1 MSQENV
7 EVVRDQFAA
16 TNERDFPRAM
26 SHYAED
32 VVLVVGAFLKPGTF
46 KGRQAV
52 GEWFADWFRAFEA
65 DYHFDIDEAQDLGDA
80 VFLFATCFGHGRTS
94 GVEVHGQTGFLYR
107 LRGGKIVRVE
117 LYSSR
122 AEALEAAGLSE

>member
-7 EVVRDQFAA
+7 EVVCDQFAA

-32 VVLVVGAFLKPGTF
+32 VVLVADAFLERRTV
-46 KGRQAV
+46 KGSHAV
-52 GEWFADWFRAFEA
+52 GEWFANWFRAFEPG
-65 DYHFDIDEAQDLGDA
+65 YHFDIEEARDLGDV
-80 VFLFATCFGHGRTS
+80 VFLFATCYGRGRSS
-94 GVEVHGQTGFLYR
+94 GVEVQGQTGFLYR

-117 LYSSR
+117 LYPSR
-122 AEALEAAGLSE
+122 ADALEAAGLSE